1 MATEIGITEGQ
12 VLETLKQVVDPEL
25 GINLVDLGLVYG
37 IAIDGPDVRVK
48 MTLTTPGCPMHDS
61 LVKGAERA
69 VSQIPGIAS
78 ASVELVWDPPWN
90 PNMISPEGMAAL
102 GKGRKRE
109 RGRPGLTI
117 LWPSGTRKRRGEGHR
132 PA

>member
-1 MATEIGITEGQ
+1 MATEDSISETQ
-12 VLETLKQVVDPEL
+12 VLEALKQVVDPEL
-25 GINLVDLGLVYG
+25 GVNLVDLGLVYDVSIEG
-37 IAIDGPDVRVK
+37 ADVRVK

-69 VSQIPGIAS
+69 LAQIPGIAS
-78 ASVELVWDPPWN
+78 AQVGMVWDPPWN
-90 PNMISPEGMAAL
+90 PTMISPEGMTAMR
-102 GKGRKRE
+102 KGRKPE

-117 LWPSGTRKRRGEGHR
+117 LWPQGTRKQRDEGHR

>member
-1 MATEIGITEGQ
+1 MATETGITEGQ
-12 VLETLKQVVDPEL
+12 VLEELRQVVDPEL

-37 IAIDGPDVRVK
+37 VAIEGADVRVK

-69 VSQIPGIAS
+69 VARIPGIAS
-78 ASVELVWDPPWN
+78 IHVELVWDPPWN
-90 PNMISPEGMAAL
+90 PNMISPDGMAAMRR
-102 GKGRKRE
+102 GRESE
-109 RGRPGLTI
+109 RGRPGLTVI
-117 LWPSGTRKRRGEGHR
+117 WPSGTGRARDEGHR